1 MTGLLPHAV
10 QWVTAQ
16 PLWDASAAG
25 APRLAVPEI
34 LRFDTDKFMDDLA
47 ARLNAR
53 AGPDL
58 SGLPA
63 VHETFR
69 ELVPGDPGDPAGTV
83 RKLYQPAHGR
93 FYLVAAN
100 LVCRLPGLPDHVIDA
115 GRQDRVFFVLRRL
128 DENGDEEAWVADAAD
143 PKKQAR
149 LWKVLST
156 KEAKE
161 AIDPDEDRL
170 PMFPVNY
177 AVDGKKR
184 RLLVGFVPVAS
195 AETYVSADTVA
206 APDAEGPPYTIEG
219 DARIAT
225 PYAQLFG
232 TTQPNEDLEKEATR
246 FLLLDFADLL
256 QKKLPAVWSALNGG
270 SAIPS
275 SDAAFPLY
283 STLVGTAVE
292 AGSAVTWSKAI
303 GEAFAA
309 AAQIS
314 AGADG
319 GVTYNLRRCT
329 LNPSLLQ
336 TRLHG
341 ALAKSTVPA
350 PTPKLPVPKLQ
361 GPGLQTY
368 VLRCAYVRP
377 RCGALCKDV
386 VSAPTDPFVLAS
398 YWDPDAPQRQ
408 VRIEMPVPSVASLR
422 KFKKNV
428 GFVMS
433 TELRKKMSKI
443 PGLDQ
448 ILKGNLDA
456 GSDFAL
462 GEICS
467 FSLPIITLIAFIV
480 MFIFLILLNIVFWWL
495 PFLKICIPIPVPR
508 KK

>member
-1 MTGLLPHAV
+1 MTGLLRHEV

-16 PLWDASAAG
+16 PLWDASPAG
-25 APRLAVPEI
+25 APKLAVPEI
-34 LRFDTDKFMDDLA
+34 LRFDSDKFMDDLA
-47 ARLNAR
+47 ARLDAR
-53 AGPDL
+53 NGPDL

-63 VHETFR
+63 VHEIFR
-69 ELVPGDPGDPAGTV
+69 ELVPGDPGDPEGTI

-93 FYLVAAN
+93 FYLLAAN
-100 LVCRLPGLPDHVIDA
+100 LVCRLPGLPDHVVDA
-115 GRQDRVFFVLRRL
+115 TRQDKIFFVLRRL
-128 DENGDEEAWVADAAD
+128 DENGDEEAWVAEAAD
-143 PKKQAR
+143 PKKHA
-149 LWKVLST
+149 WKALST
-156 KEAKE
+156 KEARE
-161 AIDPDEDRL
+161 AIDPHEDRL

-177 AVDGKKR
+177 AVAGKKR

-206 APDAEGPPYTIEG
+206 APDAEGPPYTGEG
-219 DARIAT
+219 DARIAI

-232 TTQPNEDLEKEATR
+232 TAHPDENLEEEATR

-256 QKKLPAVWSALNGG
+256 QKKLPAVWNAISGG
-270 SAIPS
+270 NAIPS

-283 STLVGTAVE
+283 STLVGTPVE
-292 AGSAVTWSKAI
+292 AGSSVTWAKAI

-309 AAQIS
+309 APQIS
-314 AGADG
+314 AGGDG
-319 GVTYNLRRCT
+319 GVTYNLRKCT

-336 TRLHG
+336 ARLRD
-341 ALAKSTVPA
+341 ALAKSTVVA

-361 GPGLQTY
+361 SPGLQTY

-443 PGLDQ
+443 PGLDR
-448 ILKGNLDA
+448 ILKGDLDS

-480 MFIFLILLNIVFWWL
+480 MFIFLILLNLVFWWM